1 MGSLDDDQMA
11 VSALVNFEGDWTQT
25 EQQVLNGAIADVEKL
40 AEPIPQQ
47 RRPAT
52 PWLCYCKR
60 LDGVSVYMAYRTGT
74 NNVLYAYG
82 AVELGLEILTFSA
95 EDGKKVPIMA

>member
-1 MGSLDDDQMA
+1 MA
-11 VSALVNFEGDWTQT
+11 FSALVNFEGDWTQT

-40 AEPIPQQ
+40 AEPMPLQ
-47 RRPAT
+47 RRPAK

-60 LDGVSVYMAYRTGT
+60 LDGVSVYMAHRPGT

-82 AVELGLEILTFSA
+82 AVELGLEILAFGTD
-95 EDGKKVPIMA
+95 EEKKVSIMA